1 MTLYKQL
8 VAGMIAVFLMLMASV
23 SLSNLTPRAIT

>member
-8 VAGMIAVFLMLMASV
+8 VAGMIAVILMLFDFGV
-23 SLSNLTPRAIT
+23 YHRIQHHEK